1 MVIDFKTSLSF
12 NIIAALCFAATFYAT
27 PAAAAATP
35 IVFGLL
41 NVPTIETPDYLI
53 GIEAAF
59 FNANRRNLAPGHT
72 FVLERYVYPHCDYT
86 NPFAPQCDT
95 SAAMVA
101 SGSADFLG
109 NMSRFHAVLNPSY
122 VVAPAIVAKAATL
135 GIPVIDPVS
144 ITAEHYEMENVFFL
158 VQRME
163 TELSVLMKYMFT
175 AHSCAHTGLFYEV
188 GLPSV
193 DGYRAYVRNAFA
205 MGGYPAPVELGV
217 SATTTP
223 AEIASF
229 YFGDDDSS
237 RACILML
244 TTGSTAL
251 NFVNVITPDPRF
263 EVGKRKLF
271 VWSYVALSMGS
282 ALTDAIVEGA
292 YRMAF
297 LDVYFP
303 FHLPSLWNAPPGVL
317 GTFNKA
323 IGDVVEYG
331 PVREHNTTIN
341 TFTLQ
346 SFITAMWGLEIYGK
360 VAPRFDLSNVTE
372 AWGLFVT
379 AAYEGGD
386 VRIGADFPLPSPIR
400 SCLPRPM
407 FTTCQCNVINRFSY
421 MYAFDLALYEMSA
434 IQENAHEGQVGATSA
449 YFDPTHCTINV
460 TSDTFPVPMLLM
472 TTPDTTDAP
481 ITNGGLS
488 QRDLYFSFVRNHN
501 QKLLDSS
508 AAFAS
513 NSRRRVVALEYPLD
527 VASGSIP
534 ARDVYLEAL
543 SKTYEPFAMLGS
555 DAEVSNPRVLMFG
568 SGGAAFPLED
578 PPLTIR
584 PTWNE
589 RSLLLAPAFADY
601 AHAAA
606 SYYAAQQQRGAFTQL
621 LLAATSRDAA
631 TLLVRS
637 LHTFQV
643 RASVSDVFVS
653 ADVGAV
659 GAHLAAAA
667 AGSSSMPFILVG
679 VHDGNAAAVVGP
691 LAAAVQ
697 SGAVRAAS
705 RVVCTVVASD
715 RSLDTFSALPALPL
729 TLDVLF
735 PSVYSEWWVEGS
747 AIWQTM
753 AALGAP
759 MDVVGGHA
767 AYLAPTLAYSL
778 GDQLAANRVGG
789 KGAAEVLYTARTAS
803 FADVPLGPF
812 SNDTCSDA
820 VVKSNAV
827 DRACQC
833 SKGFRLFRV
842 HSVADWRA
850 RRPST
855 GYVYQMTTCGVLYLP
870 LLESGAVDSTM
881 TKVAIGVGVGG
892 GLLLLILG
900 GALLLFAVF
909 GGRNNRNAPTDA
921 TKAFSMAFTDIQ
933 ASTMLWART
942 PALMS
947 DAVEHHCSIVRALIA
962 QHKGYEVKTIGD
974 SFMVAFVE
982 AEDAAR
988 FGELQEAMFNDE
1000 WWPAELDQ
1008 HYRRSSRRTTRTR
1021 WRTKGPRWASAAATR
1036 CPCSPRPSPSPL

>member
-1 MVIDFKTSLSF
+1 M
-12 NIIAALCFAATFYAT
+12 
-27 PAAAAATP
+27 
-35 IVFGLL
+35 
-41 NVPTIETPDYLI
+41 
-53 GIEAAF
+53 
-59 FNANRRNLAPGHT
+59 
-72 FVLERYVYPHCDYT
+72 ER
-86 NPFAPQCDT
+86 A
-95 SAAMVA
+95 
-101 SGSADFLG
+101 
-109 NMSRFHAVLNPSY
+109 
-122 VVAPAIVAKAATL
+122 
-135 GIPVIDPVS
+135 
-144 ITAEHYEMENVFFL
+144 
-158 VQRME
+158 
-163 TELSVLMKYMFT
+163 
-175 AHSCAHTGLFYEV
+175 
-188 GLPSV
+188 
-193 DGYRAYVRNAFA
+193 
-205 MGGYPAPVELGV
+205 
-217 SATTTP
+217 
-223 AEIASF
+223 
-229 YFGDDDSS
+229 
-237 RACILML
+237 
-244 TTGSTAL
+244 
-251 NFVNVITPDPRF
+251 
-263 EVGKRKLF
+263 
-271 VWSYVALSMGS
+271 
-282 ALTDAIVEGA
+282 
-292 YRMAF
+292 
-297 LDVYFP
+297 
-303 FHLPSLWNAPPGVL
+303 
-317 GTFNKA
+317 
-323 IGDVVEYG
+323 
-331 PVREHNTTIN
+331 
-341 TFTLQ
+341 
-346 SFITAMWGLEIYGK
+346 
-360 VAPRFDLSNVTE
+360 
-372 AWGLFVT
+372 
-379 AAYEGGD
+379 
-386 VRIGADFPLPSPIR
+386 
-400 SCLPRPM
+400 
-407 FTTCQCNVINRFSY
+407 
-421 MYAFDLALYEMSA
+421 
-434 IQENAHEGQVGATSA
+434 
-449 YFDPTHCTINV
+449 
-460 TSDTFPVPMLLM
+460 
-472 TTPDTTDAP
+472 
-481 ITNGGLS
+481 
-488 QRDLYFSFVRNHN
+488 
-501 QKLLDSS
+501 
-508 AAFAS
+508 
-513 NSRRRVVALEYPLD
+513 
-527 VASGSIP
+527 
-534 ARDVYLEAL
+534 
-543 SKTYEPFAMLGS
+543 
-555 DAEVSNPRVLMFG
+555 
-568 SGGAAFPLED
+568 
-578 PPLTIR
+578 
-584 PTWNE
+584 
-589 RSLLLAPAFADY
+589 LAPAFADY

-606 SYYAAQQQRGAFTQL
+606 SYYAAQQQRGAFTRL
-621 LLAATSRDAA
+621 LLAATSREAA

-667 AGSSSMPFILVG
+667 AGSSSMPFILVS
-679 VHDGNAAAVVGP
+679 VHDGNAAAVVLP
-691 LAAAVQ
+691 LAVAVQ
-697 SGAVRAAS
+697 SGAVRAS

-870 LLESGAVDSTM
+870 LVESGAVDSTM

-892 GLLLLILG
+892 GLLLLTLG

-947 DAVEHHCSIVRALIA
+947 DAVEHHCSIVRALIT

-988 FGELQEAMFNDE
+988 FGVELQEAMFSDE

-1008 HYRRSSRRTTRTR
+1008 HYREILEADDAHAVEDEGSSMGISGRYAMSMQSAALSLPPMKEAAAPAAPPNAPHDDVEYHSLWRGLRVRVGIHCGYGEIRKDPTTQGYDYFGTIVNTAARVEGVGHGGQTLVTAELCQRLGEGFVVGSGWAQVSLGPQSLRGLDEKVVLMQLLPTTLAGRRFPALRLDVEVIVSCSDGTGAKTL
-1021 WRTKGPRWASAAATR
+1021 ASASNGTVTAQGVEAMAVALCAETFRVNRAAKRQPGRGGDGEQSQSGTHVSQVSAVHNPVARANVVELLYQYHFLTSLFATSSEGWRRDAVRHLGERWQVRARGEQSAVTR
-1036 CPCSPRPSPSPL
+1036 SRILLQVALKAMLAQRGAAERAQAGGTPAAVVGQSASLLGAGAPTISNSHKSPNGPPLRSPTSGDVQMYTPVSRARATSPAIFSADPVGLSPAFSTAQLAASALGSDPRLVEHAADSIRR